1 MIPPQFMKLSVKL
14 FYPAYHNLTVHIII
28 VYEEILRV
36 KNWLRSLISSRNKSK
51 GTTQPIE
58 T

>member
-1 MIPPQFMKLSVKL
+1 MKLSVKL